1 MKVIFSAILLSEG
14 WTNPLSH
21 SITKDPLPPMTLSSS
36 GTSRRTLAKGAA
48 WAAPVLLASTAIPAY
63 AASMCESY
71 RSNFNSGFSLQNPVS
86 GSLWVPGSNRV
97 YNGND
102 GVPYFYAGTS
112 GGNPEGA
119 LIRHT
124 GLISS
129 GDPSNSNLKTGCSYR
144 VSYDISSIAS
154 ITGADLHPIMT
165 IYMVSPSGAE
175 VAGSRVSYSGTA
187 GVATVQVPVG
197 ARSGGIRKQATGRGF
212 SFTAEAGT
220 YRWVAEIWIPHAPNA
235 GRTASGLGYSAP
247 VFTAG

>member
-1 MKVIFSAILLSEG
+1 
-14 WTNPLSH
+14 
-21 SITKDPLPPMTLSSS
+21 MTLSSS

-86 GSLWVPGSNRV
+86 GSLWRPQSNRV
-97 YNGND
+97 YDGSD

-112 GGNPEGA
+112 AHNIEGA

-129 GDPSNSNLKTGCSYR
+129 GDPSNSNLKTGCTYQ

-165 IYMVSPSGAE
+165 AYLLSPSGAE
-175 VAGSRVSYSGTA
+175 VSGSRVSYSVTP
-187 GVATVQVPVG
+187 GVADVRVPLG
-197 ARSGGIRKQATGRGF
+197 DRSRGIRKQASGRGF
-212 SFTAEAGT
+212 SFTAEPGT
-220 YRWVAEIWIPHAPNA
+220 YRWVAEIWIPQAPNA
-235 GRTASGLGYSAP
+235 GRTPSGLGYSAP

>member
-1 MKVIFSAILLSEG
+1 MIFSAILLSEG

-86 GSLWVPGSNRV
+86 GSLWRPQSNRV
-97 YNGND
+97 NDGSD

-112 GGNPEGA
+112 AHNVEGA

-129 GDPSNSNLKTGCSYR
+129 GDPSNSNLKTGCTYQ

-165 IYMVSPSGAE
+165 AYLLSPSGAE
-175 VAGSRVSYSGTA
+175 VSGSRVSYSVTP
-187 GVATVQVPVG
+187 GVADVRVPLG
-197 ARSGGIRKQATGRGF
+197 DRSRGIRKQASGRGF
-212 SFTAEAGT
+212 SFTAEPGT
-220 YRWVAEIWIPHAPNA
+220 YRWVAEIWIPQAPNA
-235 GRTASGLGYSAP
+235 GRTPSGLGYSAP

>member
-1 MKVIFSAILLSEG
+1 
-14 WTNPLSH
+14 
-21 SITKDPLPPMTLSSS
+21 MTLSSS

-86 GSLWVPGSNRV
+86 GSLWRPQSNRV
-97 YNGND
+97 NDGSD

-112 GGNPEGA
+112 ALNVEGA

-129 GDPSNSNLKTGCSYR
+129 GDPSNSNLKTGCTYQ

-165 IYMVSPSGAE
+165 AYLLSPSGAE
-175 VAGSRVSYSGTA
+175 VSGSRVSYSVTP
-187 GVATVQVPVG
+187 GVADVRKSE
-197 ARSGGIRKQATGRGF
+197 AKRS
-212 SFTAEAGT
+212 
-220 YRWVAEIWIPHAPNA
+220 
-235 GRTASGLGYSAP
+235 
-247 VFTAG
+247 